1 MYPDDWRVGDVVS
14 DNNISFVETNVL
26 LMEIYIV
33 GSLCTSIPALGHPEG
48 SALVLDEDEV
58 HEFSNI
64 HFELPKLLYLMS
76 YIPSFSHLVVCVQ
89 KSVLSLGASLT

>member
-48 SALVLDEDEV
+48 SLACSCIDLTGTTDQLANNDDV
-58 HEFSNI
+58 HD
-64 HFELPKLLYLMS
+64 
-76 YIPSFSHLVVCVQ
+76 VVFQCAGV
-89 KSVLSLGASLT
+89 G